1 MSATVKRRK
10 KSARSAATV
19 EDTAAVEQETEVE
32 AASEPPVAAADAEP
46 PPADEDAPSIESG
59 EFDSP
64 VASDDVEGEGEG
76 EGDAER
82 DPISE
87 IAPAPG
93 TLELDRERT
102 KQALEALIF
111 VSDRIVTP
119 AQLARA
125 LKSRAA
131 IVRELV
137 AEMMQEYQGRGIEL
151 IEVANGYQFRSAPAC
166 ADFVREFVSQKPIR
180 LTRAQLETLALIA
193 YRQPITRPEI
203 DEVRGVDSGSAMRVL
218 LERNLIK
225 MLGRKD
231 EAGRP
236 LLYGTSPYF
245 LEFFGMRSL
254 KDLPTL
260 REFTELSDENRALF
274 KRKTGENVEDAEA
287 ELAAAEEAARL
298 DEEQSAHI
306 SDEDLAELAA
316 EAELAED
323 SEPASEPP
331 PAPIEAS
338 AEETAESEAEAA
350 AVGEAGDEDDEDE
363 ADLDDEDDDDFDDD
377 DDDFDDEDDEEG

>member
-1 MSATVKRRK
+1 MSATGKRRK
-10 KSARSAATV
+10 KTAQIAAIEPEAGEPQPDAATQIEHASGEVPEV
-19 EDTAAVEQETEVE
+19 EDETAQTV
-32 AASEPPVAAADAEP
+32 
-46 PPADEDAPSIESG
+46 ESG

-64 VASDDVEGEGEG
+64 AADEDN
-76 EGDAER
+76 ER
-82 DPISE
+82 EPISE

-137 AEMMQEYQGRGIEL
+137 AELMQEYQGRGIEL
-151 IEVANGYQFRSAPAC
+151 IEVGNGYQFRSAPAC

-180 LTRAQLETLALIA
+180 LTRAQLETLALIS

-231 EAGRP
+231 EPGRP

-287 ELAAAEEAARL
+287 ELAAAEEAARR

-323 SEPASEPP
+323 SIAPPSEPP
-331 PAPIEAS
+331 QPV
-338 AEETAESEAEAA
+338 A
-350 AVGEAGDEDDEDE
+350 AVGPVEANDNNDEADGGDGDGDADTDEDD
-363 ADLDDEDDDDFDDD
+363 LDDDDFDEDDDDE
-377 DDDFDDEDDEEG
+377 DDEDDEEG